1 MFKNE
6 NTNWR
11 FVMATN
17 CRTFIPRVLKSVQ
30 LLQKLKVGK
39 GRGREVSKF
48 AHVLIFNRNNIFTGG
63 VGV

>member
-1 MFKNE
+1 
-6 NTNWR
+6 
-11 FVMATN
+11 MATN